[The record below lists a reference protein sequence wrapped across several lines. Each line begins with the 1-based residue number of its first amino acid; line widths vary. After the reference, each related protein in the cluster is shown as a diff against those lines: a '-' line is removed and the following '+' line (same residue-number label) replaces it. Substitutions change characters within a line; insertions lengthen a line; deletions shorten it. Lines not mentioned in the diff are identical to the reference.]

1 MTRKSPSHEQS
12 VPTVNTQH
20 MNMSSSFVSNPSLP
34 MSSEGRTAVK
44 DKQKDD
50 QKSPKSKGIR
60 TGQLEMMQR
69 ETTFNQQKP
78 FKKVEHA
85 SPRITPTHLGKYHFS
100 LIHIF
105 SLYLLAYKEIISIQL
120 VHTHVKN
127 QSKCH
132 YKSRDLHNK

>member
-1 MTRKSPSHEQS
+1 MTRKSSSLPSHEHS
-12 VPTVNTQH
+12 VPTVNAHH
-20 MNMSSSFVSNPSLP
+20 MNVSSSFVSNPSLP
-34 MSSEGRTAVK
+34 MSSEGRKAVK

-50 QKSPKSKGIR
+50 QKSPKSKEIR

-69 ETTFNQQKP
+69 ETTP
-78 FKKVEHA
+78 FKKVGHV
-85 SPRITPTHLGKYHFS
+85 SPPITPTCLGKYHFS